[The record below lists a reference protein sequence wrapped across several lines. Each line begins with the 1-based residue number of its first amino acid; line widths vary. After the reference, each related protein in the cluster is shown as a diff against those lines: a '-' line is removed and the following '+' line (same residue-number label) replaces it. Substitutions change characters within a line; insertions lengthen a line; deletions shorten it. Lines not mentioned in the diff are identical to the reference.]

1 MAVPGAMQGKI
12 IYDPPLPPLR
22 NQLLQRME
30 MGCVTKVHMFYKTN
44 FWRPKGNAR
53 LTFCVEQLRLLVM
66 LLIVHHIECLVAS
79 GNL

>member
-12 IYDPPLPPLR
+12 IYNPPLPPLR

-44 FWRPKGNAR
+44 FWRPKGKTIYKKHFE
-53 LTFCVEQLRLLVM
+53 LILL
-66 LLIVHHIECLVAS
+66 HIMACSYEFNPFHLFI
-79 GNL
+79 